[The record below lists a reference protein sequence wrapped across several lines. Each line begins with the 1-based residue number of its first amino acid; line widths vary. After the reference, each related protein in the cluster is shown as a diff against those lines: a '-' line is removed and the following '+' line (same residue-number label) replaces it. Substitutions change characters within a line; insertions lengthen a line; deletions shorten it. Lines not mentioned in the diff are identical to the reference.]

1 MFMSAH
7 GTMENNSVD
16 KTIVDFGKAIHSSL
30 SFSDAQ
36 KLKAT
41 MNIPGVEPDD
51 NEIVPLAL
59 QYLLQRLFRLD
70 FPAVEM
76 RQVSEG
82 MPVNFSEKEPA
93 GNLPP
98 RAISIRLDTTPGKI
112 IIAGVS
118 PQHGKDAFSELHFQW
133 QQQAGVED
141 EHGNINFQNINT
153 YPTIPINALVAT
165 INERTHGSPGVNA
178 MGKIIKPRA
187 GMPLRLEF
195 DPKTIVRRDDKRVAG
210 RFYLYSRI
218 AGIVDFHLLL
228 RNNPNTM
235 NRVKIID
242 TITITGDID
251 YSVGDISDDCLGNGA
266 VNIIVKGD
274 VCGAFCLRSKGC
286 IMVKGTVE
294 GQRIEAKNIQIN
306 TINAGSEAVA
316 DNHIIVGTM
325 IKARIQGRLVTVKRG
340 ASSSEIIG
348 KNQVKLAKGSNIL
361 ALTIRTRQLFADSN
375 NFSGRTIVTLGQELF
390 KREQKILRECQ
401 VSTKLGRQDLKKVT
415 ELGRHAVATFM
426 QLEDFTKGAFA
437 VVPKE
442 CARCLVAI
450 KKELCRSLH
459 AMNRPLP
466 PQLFNQ
472 CYILDDFW
480 ANKRSAVRAL
490 AKIKALV
497 NSLKILHNG
506 LLEHCAITTSI
517 AAGEAA
523 IRNLRQEATELWVSF
538 ESPNFITDTSEVVI
552 NCGNQQMVLAGDN
565 LPDESSFQVSYEL
578 SGETGISDGVL
589 GLDSAF

>member
-1 MFMSAH
+1 MSAH